1 MVKHNDNWTEYEDG
15 IVLSNINFTSVDI
28 EKIMKDD
35 PRCKNRTASAIRNRI
50 NKINKKNSIK
60 CNEPKK
66 QNEKSKMA
74 YEINETNVYNIETID
89 SQKDEINSLKTQKYL
104 ADNEIQ
110 SLKTD
115 LNSALDKIDSLNKEL
130 LLLSKIKDGKVIM
143 IPSYLIN
150 IVFSCIFIN
159 SFFHYFM

>member
-1 MVKHNDNWTEYEDG
+1 MVKHNENWTEYEDG
-15 IVLSNINFTSVDI
+15 IVLSNTNLTYVDLAKKM
-28 EKIMKDD
+28 EDD
-35 PRCKNRTASAIRNRI
+35 PRCKNRSPSAIRNRI
-50 NKINKKNSIK
+50 NKITTKKKIK
-60 CNEPKK
+60 YNERKE

-159 SFFHYFM
+159 FFFHYFM

>member
-1 MVKHNDNWTEYEDG
+1 MVKHNENWTEYEDV

-28 EKIMKDD
+28 AKIMKDD
-35 PRCKNRTASAIRNRI
+35 PRCKNRSPSAIRNRI
-50 NKINKKNSIK
+50 NKITKKKIK
-60 CNEPKK
+60 CNERKE

-74 YEINETNVYNIETID
+74 YEKNETNVYNIETID
-89 SQKDEINSLKTQKYL
+89 SQKDEINSLKTQNYL
-104 ADNEIQ
+104 ANNEIQ